1 MQESLICNIKT
12 CNNLLKSLC
21 QIFSCGHAVCTY
33 HSNFNTE
40 TCPVCLLNCS
50 SIQTDLSKN
59 TQTVPAASLICHSF
73 TDLVTSFSCAI
84 QYWNFQQNILFNKLL
99 NLKDQEL
106 DTLKSSISL
115 LKDENQSL
123 KSQINSLKLPQT
135 PCLFS
140 PPHNKKL
147 HDHPKFHP

>member
-21 QIFSCGHAVCTY
+21 QIFSCGHAVCAS
-33 HSNFNTE
+33 HSNLKRE

-50 SIQTDLSKN
+50 SIQIDIPQNSHTIP
-59 TQTVPAASLICHSF
+59 TGSLVGHSF
-73 TDLVTSFSCAI
+73 TDLFSSFSCAI

-99 NLKDQEL
+99 SLKDQEL
-106 DTLKSSISL
+106 DALKSSICQL
-115 LKDENQSL
+115 QNENQSL
-123 KSQINSLKLPQT
+123 KSQINSLKIPQT

-147 HDHPKFHP
+147 HDHLKF